1 MSRVVD
7 RTGVDDRRA
16 QSHVVG
22 VALLLGFTTLA
33 LAGVT
38 ASVGTTVDTAT
49 DAVTERRVADALTEA
64 TRASGRSGPD
74 DATVGLTDGHLA
86 VVDRTVR
93 VWNDTEEIVVDSDA
107 LVYRSE
113 GVRVAAVAGA
123 VVRGPPGAARLHRSL
138 GVGSTAS
145 TLVVG
150 VTTLDASD
158 ETSGHSWSFGTGA
171 TTRPRP
177 TTLDIATDVTHD
189 ARRHPPGE
197 WTVAVETATPAP
209 FERFFEARGAT
220 VRRRDLD
227 GDGVDSVVAAFA
239 SSRRLVVVVHRLGLE
254 VTVGV

>member
-1 MSRVVD
+1 MNRID
-7 RTGVDDRRA
+7 ETGATDRRA

-49 DAVTERRVADALTEA
+49 DAVTERRVADALAEA
-64 TRASGRSGPD
+64 TRASGRAEPD

-93 VWNDTEEIVVDSDA
+93 VWNDTEELVVDSDA

-123 VVRGPPGAARLHRSL
+123 VVRGSPGAARLHRPL

-150 VTTLDASD
+150 VTALNPTD
-158 ETSGHSWSFGTGA
+158 TTRGHSWSFGAGA
-171 TTRPRP
+171 AARQHP
-177 TTLDIATDVTHD
+177 TTLELTTDVSHD
-189 ARRHPPGE
+189 ARRRPRGE
-197 WTVAVETATPAP
+197 WTIAVETTTPVP
-209 FERFFEARGAT
+209 FERFFESRGAG
-220 VRRRDLD
+220 VHRADLD

-239 SSRRLVVVVHRLGLE
+239 SSRRLLVVVHRLGLE
-254 VTVGV
+254 VRVRG